1 METMLFIK
9 RVMMEVDIRH
19 PITKWVDNKDLLE
32 MFNIDPIILELDN
45 MVTQVLDM
53 VRGLVMEAVLITLM
67 PFSTDNQ
74 LEVNMV
80 ILFLFL

>member
-19 PITKWVDNKDLLE
+19 PITKWVDNIDLLE